1 MLHCNRTLAKGKGI
15 DEEYCGRREVERQ
28 YGINIFLGT
37 FELPFQSLHHIILLI
52 TSLNCRYWS

>member
-1 MLHCNRTLAKGKGI
+1 MLHCNKTLAKGKGI

-37 FELPFQSLHHIILLI
+37 FELPFQSLTI
-52 TSLNCRYWS
+52 SSY